1 MSNNEGQV
9 LSPKSRIPT
18 ISQKSSFVSGEYI
31 EPKNIE
37 NSPKLEE
44 SPNSEAKFFSPRIK
58 QTKKTK
64 APATYIVDE
73 EFPSEAKKGNFNQF
87 LSKIE
92 LFQKAKNDKI
102 LCMRAIKKQQE
113 DKEIKG
119 IPKVQ
124 MSEMSKKI
132 LEEKKKREGKSPGRS
147 TASPSYLRVQSEK
160 QLSYSSRKTVA
171 KPKSPQVSHLDIQ
184 VSSKSKEAPSQYRTE
199 KVLASKFIKE
209 YTKTFEEISRG
220 KFLINEDDTRYLLK
234 KMLFLSSDIDNSV
247 KLEIEEKLFIK
258 MWKITGSEE
267 AQSISTDSLKTFL
280 LGVMNFF
287 LPSMAHNQSSG
298 QLGKVIFNRYH
309 LNQEEVLKIHRV
321 FLPFYENRV
330 ESLKKNTF
338 TQKLEKFLKMQE
350 LFKLN
355 KPEKVNIVKNFPGK
369 PINERK
375 FTRSEVKHNIK
386 TIIKK
391 PEKSTC
397 ITPASK
403 KANLNTSFRSARS
416 LSRSKSRGPLSGR
429 SSVSENEWVGV
440 NHDQISDPSIILKA
454 QDILGAF
461 SLKKSVEKEAKV
473 ENNGENPFKS
483 GKNEPNVQK
492 KDSLLEKNRKGP
504 GGLASNSQKLI
515 FSKKNHILKTVNIK
529 PIDDDLKK
537 ATELL
542 KARVGNEDT
551 IIDVNLP
558 DGFHKTLVIPKGSNH
573 RQVVQKFA
581 NDYNLSL
588 EMAKTLLNSINNS

>member
-1 MSNNEGQV
+1 MSNNEGQL

-18 ISQKSSFVSGEYI
+18 ISQRSSFVSGENI

-37 NSPKLEE
+37 NYPILQDSPD
-44 SPNSEAKFFSPRIK
+44 PEAKFFSPRIK
-58 QTKKTK
+58 QAKKAKT
-64 APATYIVDE
+64 PATYIVDE
-73 EFPSEAKKGNFNQF
+73 EFPSSGKKGNFNQF

-113 DKEIKG
+113 DKDIKS
-119 IPKVQ
+119 IPKVK
-124 MSEMSKKI
+124 MSDMSKRI
-132 LEEKKKREGKSPGRS
+132 LEEKKKREGKSPDRS
-147 TASPSYLRVQSEK
+147 TTSPNFLRVQSEK
-160 QLSYSSRKTVA
+160 YLSYSSRKISS
-171 KPKSPQVSHLDIQ
+171 KPKSPQISQ
-184 VSSKSKEAPSQYRTE
+184 VEIKVNNKTKEAPSQFKTV

-209 YTKTFEEISRG
+209 YTKTFEEVSRG
-220 KFLINEDDTRYLLK
+220 KFVINEDETRFLLK
-234 KMLFLSSDIDNSV
+234 KMLFLSSDIENSV

-267 AQSISTDSLKTFL
+267 TQSISTDSLKTFL

-287 LPSMAHNQSSG
+287 LPSMAHNQPSS

-309 LNQEEVLKIHRV
+309 LNNEEVLKVHRV

-330 ESLKKNTF
+330 EFLKKNTF
-338 TQKLEKFLKMQE
+338 TQKLEKIVKMQE
-350 LFKLN
+350 LFKSS
-355 KPEKVNIVKNFPGK
+355 KPEKVVKTLPGKIINDRNVTRTEVKNST
-369 PINERK
+369 N
-375 FTRSEVKHNIK
+375 

-391 PEKSTC
+391 LERSTC
-397 ITPASK
+397 KTPVSK

-461 SLKKSVEKEAKV
+461 SLKKSVEKEDKV
-473 ENNGENPFKS
+473 EKPLKAEIPLKS
-483 GKNEPNVQK
+483 ETNLQQ
-492 KDSLLEKNRKGP
+492 KDSMLDKSCKG
-504 GGLASNSQKLI
+504 LSSNSQKLI
-515 FSKKNHILKTVNIK
+515 FNKKNHILKTVNIK

-542 KARVGNEDT
+542 MARVGNEDT

-558 DGFHKTLVIPKGSNH
+558 DGIHKTLVIPKGSNH
-573 RQVVQKFA
+573 RQAVQKFA